1 MSFEPISFD
10 GLLDVFRREVDK
22 AYAVGL
28 ENEND
33 GFGFDIVRAYARQL
47 ARVAEGFAVSSQAY
61 YLLPHSTQV
70 RPEAQGEARAL
81 AERGC
86 VVTGLDPSPEMLAE
100 ARAAAPGIVWV
111 EGRAEAI
118 GLAEGAFDWVTAAT
132 CWHWFDRAAAARE
145 ARRVLAPGGRLLV
158 CSLDWHRVPGGV
170 VDATMA
176 VLRRFSPVPEGAPQG
191 GGVFQYPAWAREL
204 LAAGFTG
211 WESFALT
218 LPLAYSPA
226 AWRGRVQAS
235 AGVVAMAPEVRRAFD
250 AALAEVLPA
259 GEGMAVEHHLF
270 ALAAW

>member
-1 MSFEPISFD
+1 MSGRP
-10 GLLDVFRREVDK
+10 EVD
-22 AYAVGL
+22 
-28 ENEND
+28 
-33 GFGFDIVRAYARQL
+33 FGREAAAYARHRQGFPPVFFE
-47 ARVAEGFAVSSQAY
+47 RVAGWGLGRAGQRVLDLGTGTG
-61 YLLPHSTQV
+61 LL
-70 RPEAQGEARAL
+70 ARAL